1 MSKLGERNPRY
12 VSDRSQI
19 SVSRAYTLTHELYD
33 NERNNCELCGSSD
46 NLEIHHIDRNPLNV
60 ERDNVMILCQTCHK
74 LWHHPGVRGAF
85 LDKIVAIEYGGKEP
99 VYDIAVTGTNH
110 NYVANGIVVHNS
122 QRSQRYVKM
131 EDLLNNYVAPE
142 SIRDNIEAKM
152 TFEYALDTIAA
163 CYKRLID
170 EFNIPKEDARYLLP
184 NATTSQLIMTTNAR
198 NLIHIFGLRC
208 CNRAQSEI
216 HELADRMLQKCRE
229 VLPSIFNR
237 VGPNCYNNRG
247 FCPEGKM
254 HCGKRKLVM
263 DRYNPE
269 RTEKF
274 I

>member
-1 MSKLGERNPRY
+1 MRVELIRHTENAGELIAAAARVCY
-12 VSDRSQI
+12 TSDKASEMIEKIDQEIVDKMIKVAMDNHHDSILEHI
-19 SVSRAYTLTHELYD
+19 SFTFLIEDVSRALTHQLV
-33 NERNNCELCGSSD
+33 RHRLCTY
-46 NLEIHHIDRNPLNV
+46 H
-60 ERDNVMILCQTCHK
+60 
-74 LWHHPGVRGAF
+74 
-85 LDKIVAIEYGGKEP
+85 
-99 VYDIAVTGTNH
+99 
-110 NYVANGIVVHNS
+110 
-122 QRSQRYVKM
+122 QRSQRYV
-131 EDLLNNYVAPE
+131 EVDDLLNNYVAPE

-163 CYKRLID
+163 CYKRLIE